1 MMSRRRALLI
11 NTASNTS
18 EKPYNI
24 RIIGS
29 LLIHQTTH
37 SEQMYTAW
45 YVGDEF
51 TVDTDSGLIT
61 LTDGYIFYLR
71 YSSSHLFNTHM
82 AGNYCILNETSG
94 NTMYYFPSDCAISC
108 NYDESTGLYTIV
120 ANGQIREFTPIL
132 TSTNNSEA

>member
-11 NTASNTS
+11 NKASSTL

-29 LLIHQTTH
+29 LQVYQTDN
-37 SEQMYTAW
+37 EQMYTAW

-61 LTDGYIFYLR
+61 LTDSHIFYLR
-71 YSSSHLFNTHM
+71 YSSSHLFNTQM
-82 AGNYCILNETSG
+82 AGNHCILNGTSG
-94 NTMYYFPSDCAISC
+94 NTMYYFPSDCSISC
-108 NYDESTGLYTIV
+108 NYDESTGLYTII